1 MQYREYA
8 SERARITE
16 GAKVCFYK
24 VLIKLFSFVN
34 RSYLLLMCGWGWR
47 GPDFFV
53 AAAAGSAR
61 VCGGELVNSGFLKKE
76 RKKVVSKQPLPV

>member
-47 GPDFFV
+47 GSGVD
-53 AAAAGSAR
+53 AAAAG
-61 VCGGELVNSGFLKKE
+61 E
-76 RKKVVSKQPLPV
+76 R